1 MIDKVYILGYSISDN
16 GKLLTNAEDPKISP
30 FLKQDA
36 IRNAIVNGVFDV
48 ILSPKNQINLTMPI
62 TTSHMQEL
70 ASKSVLG
77 ESAKLWILIILLVNI

>member
-36 IRNAIVNGVFDV
+36 IRNAIVMVY
-48 ILSPKNQINLTMPI
+48 LM
-62 TTSHMQEL
+62 
-70 ASKSVLG
+70 
-77 ESAKLWILIILLVNI
+77 